1 MDDNAFVM
9 LLQLLCYKMSKLEIL
24 PRRSLMEED
33 QSVRSVFLL
42 SRLSRISIYKVQQ
55 DNLDYSSVTLIMLIP
70 AGCED
75 KK

>member
-1 MDDNAFVM
+1 MNPIYWVSNYNLFDTDVGVDVDVGDNAFVM

-42 SRLSRISIYKVQQ
+42 SLS
-55 DNLDYSSVTLIMLIP
+55 
-70 AGCED
+70 
-75 KK
+75 